1 MKLFLV
7 LLLCAL
13 LYSSDC
19 RTKEWWER
27 GNFYQIYPRSFKDS
41 DGDGIGDLAG
51 ITDKMSYLKEIGM
64 TGVWLSPMYQSPMV
78 DFGYDISDYT
88 AIQAEYGSMADFEK
102 LVKKCKSLG
111 IRLILDF
118 VPNHTSDQHEWFK
131 KSELSDP
138 YYKDFYIWR
147 PAKINPETG
156 EREPPNNWV
165 SLFRY
170 SAWQWSE
177 IRQEYYFH
185 QCVIQQPDLNFR
197 NPDVVKEMKNV
208 LTFWLNKGVS
218 GFRIDAIPHLF
229 EYMNDDGSFPDEPL
243 SGLCDDENAVCY
255 YKNIYTRDQP
265 ETYDMLYQWR
275 ELLDQ
280 YTKDHGGE
288 TRIIMTENY
297 ATLELTQLYYGDAF
311 GRKGS
316 QVPFNFGLI
325 SDLTANSLPSDYKK
339 SIDSWIENMPKSE
352 DYVPNWVI
360 GNHDVHRVASRLGAN
375 RADAHNILV
384 QTLPG
389 IAVTYYGEEIG
400 MTDQYIAW
408 DKTVDPQACNQDENT
423 FDAVSRDPART
434 PFQWDDSNNAG
445 FTKGNSTWLPVAS
458 TYRDANVKKEK
469 SATVS
474 HLKIFK
480 RLTELRRLRKVLQDG
495 SFDSIADNNLLIY
508 KREIP
513 GKQMFVVLNLGTE
526 DQNVNL
532 QDYYSVSKSLLVASV
547 TSVNAGIRHGRLFK
561 STDSIRI
568 PKDSAVVFE

>member
-1 MKLFLV
+1 MKLFVV
-7 LLLCAL
+7 LLLCSL
-13 LYSSDC
+13 LYLSDC

-41 DGDGIGDLAG
+41 DGDGIGDLIG

-64 TGVWLSPMYQSPMV
+64 TGVWLSPMFKSPMV

-88 AIQAEYGSMADFEK
+88 GIQEEYGTMADFEK

-111 IRLILDF
+111 IKLILDF

-131 KSELSDP
+131 KSERSDP
-138 YYKDFYIWR
+138 YYKDFYVWR
-147 PAKINPETG
+147 PAKINAETG

-177 IRQEYYFH
+177 IRQEYYLH

-197 NPDVVKEMKNV
+197 NPDVVREMKNV

-229 EYMNDDGSFPDEPL
+229 EYMNADGSFPDEPL
-243 SGLCDDENAVCY
+243 SGLCDDANAVCY
-255 YKNIYTRDQP
+255 YKNIYIRDQP
-265 ETYDMLYQWR
+265 ETYDMVYQWR

-325 SDLTANSLPSDYKK
+325 SDLTASSSPSDYKK
-339 SIDSWIENMPKSE
+339 SIDSWIDNMPQSD

-400 MTDQYIAW
+400 MTDQYISW
-408 DKTVDPQACNQDENT
+408 ENTVDPQACNQDKET
-423 FDAVSRDPART
+423 FDSVSRDPART
-434 PFQWDDSNNAG
+434 PFQWDDTNNAG
-445 FTKGNSTWLPVAS
+445 FSKGNSTWLP
-458 TYRDANVKKEK
+458 
-469 SATVS
+469 
-474 HLKIFK
+474 
-480 RLTELRRLRKVLQDG
+480 G
-495 SFDSIADNNLLIY
+495 LIH
-508 KREIP
+508 
-513 GKQMFVVLNLGTE
+513 F
-526 DQNVNL
+526 
-532 QDYYSVSKSLLVASV
+532 
-547 TSVNAGIRHGRLFK
+547 LFAIK
-561 STDSIRI
+561 FLSNILY
-568 PKDSAVVFE
+568 P